1 MSDVTTQTLHVVA
14 REVNNELNDARNALE
29 LFGEQQDNID
39 LLQKCREHLRLVRGA
54 LRLVEVFGA
63 ALLVEEM
70 EQLAQY
76 LIDHIGQKRHLPEG
90 LDALMRSMVQLP
102 TYLERVM
109 GGGRDMALVLL
120 PLLNDLRAVRGNPLL
135 SEGTLLLLNLSSDK
149 QANPQ
154 APAPGEPNANA
165 TQWARKMRTRFQLG
179 LLGWIKGE
187 RVEQNLE
194 ILARAAEK
202 LEHVAVT
209 QPVFQLWWV
218 VGAVLEA
225 LREGGL
231 DSTASVKRL
240 LGQADRE
247 MKRLYT
253 EGEHKYCEK
262 PPLDLLNNLLYYVAR
277 AASDGARVAAVRAS
291 FRLNDLLPVDAQV
304 EAARQSLSAPSVKLM
319 KTVASAIKE
328 DLARVKDALDI
339 FVRKGGMEVDELAPQ
354 LELLKKIGDT
364 LGVLGLGDLREQVQQ
379 QTTLLQDMLQSHATV
394 DDASLM
400 AMASTLISVEDGLDS
415 QLVGLIMPEE
425 GNDAEAGAEKPDKD
439 VEFRQVSEAVLRECI
454 VNMARI
460 KESIAL
466 ALEHPGEAQTLDQI
480 PQLIRGINAGLL
492 MLGKTRAVE
501 ITERIRKALDRY
513 ARPEILPRIP
523 EKMDRL
529 ADAIVA
535 VEYYL
540 ETLQAGRS
548 DPWYMLDNAE
558 GCLQVL
564 DDMSKGGT
572 GMYRIPQNL
581 TNIMSATQIEPTV
594 ANTAHSATRVLE
606 PTAKAEPTQVIR
618 DRAPLLNESRV
629 PLADH
634 SATMVNLPPVLVK
647 PEDKGS
653 PEFLELFI
661 EEAREEIVKLQQLLP
676 RWDEDPQNIDAL
688 TQMRRSFHTLKGSGR
703 LVGAQLIG
711 EFAWSMENML
721 NRVISKTLERTP
733 EMMELLRQAVAALPD
748 LVEQLESG
756 RLPQANIG
764 ALISWAY
771 TFAGTRDQK
780 RSSSDTGRVPA
791 LRVSE
796 TTKPVSAP
804 AAKPEA
810 PVAASKSAPVT
821 AIDPALHDIFSKE
834 VAGHLAAIREYVHDC
849 LVLPPP
855 YAVTEVLHRACHT
868 ISGASKTAAVRQSIK
883 IAEPLNHY
891 IRKLYDNSAPLPG
904 EGLVLLNEAASAI
917 ENILAHVNEDSVFF
931 KSQSHIA
938 AGIQSLEQK
947 LDQEL
952 SQREKSLDSTSMLPF
967 SANHMAGEHTHG
979 DHTAATNHYTM
990 IDMSVPGE
998 TPRGS
1003 ETITENDVLSVHDD
1017 GEEWVSLTV
1026 DDLQQ
1031 IVESPI
1037 ETILRKGP
1045 SFDAVGE
1052 YLHPEV
1058 KSDTATNQ
1066 LPSSAATMR
1075 NEALPDYIAQDLQT
1089 GTHTHIVLDSRDW
1102 DDALNAAS
1110 NEQSSPLMNSAVAND
1125 SAATARVMT
1134 APMPATQSPPVPE
1147 PSKEIAPDISNMLAT
1162 TGTISELN
1170 GERRSANRPMSK
1182 GPLTNPQPITTAPAE
1197 LDAVPIAADAE
1208 FDAEVA
1214 AIFSDEASEL
1224 LEVADAAFNNWRG
1237 DRGNQ
1242 AQSHELK
1249 RALHTIKGGA
1259 RMAGI
1264 RSMGDLSHE
1273 LESFMEMLEHGVVT
1287 ASPPVFEMLQ
1297 NGLDVL
1303 HRMRDV
1309 VAEGKNV
1316 SGAPN
1321 LIARIKAMAKGEPP
1335 PAVVTPQVAE
1345 AIRNMPAANELPF
1358 ITSFAADDLQHPH
1371 MGTQNA
1377 EHSIHL
1383 DLPDEHLHPT
1393 AFAPTQAIEVMHSFS
1408 AAPMEEFDVHELTS
1422 IAPTPAF
1429 APPTEATIDFELP
1442 NIPNAAPDNVE
1453 VTEVVL
1459 ETHDEEIIHDITP
1472 HLEAPVADA
1481 QVSPPVDAAPEPVAE
1496 PVAPVISEVV
1506 ATPAAITAHAAL
1518 PPGREQL
1525 THERGEVARVD
1536 ADLLDDLLN
1545 NAGEVSILRS
1555 RLEQQV
1561 SLVEF
1566 NLSEL
1571 NRTVSR
1577 LKDQLRNLELE
1588 TEAQI
1593 LHKHQDDS
1601 HLNADFDPLE
1611 LDRYS
1616 TIQQFSRALAE
1627 SVSDVASLENLLG
1640 GMTREA
1646 QNLLLQQSR
1655 VVTELQN
1662 GLMRTRMVPFS
1673 RHVQRLTRLVRQV
1686 ASETGKQV
1694 ELNVVGA
1701 SGELDRQVLE
1711 RMLPPF
1717 EHMLRNSIVHGIET
1731 PDDRVKAGKSA
1742 GGTITV
1748 KLHREGSEMVIILQ
1762 DDGRGIDVNAVREK
1776 AKAKGMIPKDRIL
1789 TDEEA
1794 MQLILEP
1801 GFSTA
1806 STVTQHA
1813 GRGVGMD
1820 VVVNEIKKLG
1830 GALFT
1835 ESKFGEGVKFTIRL
1849 PFTLAVSQALLV
1861 RVGENEL
1868 YALPLSSVEGVV
1880 RMNRSEV
1887 EAHLAAQTPLIY
1899 GGQSYK
1905 FQNLGAFIDAGPSML
1920 PEGDEQV
1927 PLVLIKAG
1935 EHSTALLVDE
1945 MMGNREIVV
1954 KAVGPQI
1961 SGIRGIS
1968 GAAILGD
1975 GRVVI
1980 ILDMG
1985 ALVRSEWRSR
1995 AEGNVDRR
2003 MVPRGDERRTF
2014 VLVVD
2019 DSITVRRVTQRLLER
2034 NGMRVMTA
2042 KDGVDAW
2049 EVMQEHVPDIILLD
2063 VEMPRMD
2070 GYELAGHVRSDER
2083 LHHVPIIMITSR
2095 VGEKHRSR
2103 AMEVGV
2109 NEYLGKPY
2117 QDNQLLDVMDSLLH
2131 DRRRMN

>member
-1 MSDVTTQTLHVVA
+1 MSEVTTQTLHVVA
-14 REVNNELNDARNALE
+14 REVNNELNEARMALE
-29 LFGEQQDNID
+29 LFGEQQENTA
-39 LLQKCREHLRLVRGA
+39 LLQTCREHLRLVRGA

-70 EQLAQY
+70 EQLTQY
-76 LIDHIGQKRHLPEG
+76 LIDHIGRKRHLPEG

-102 TYLERVM
+102 TYLDRVL

-135 SEGTLLLLNLSSDK
+135 SEGTLLLLNLSSDQ

-154 APAPGEPNANA
+154 APAAGEPHANA

-187 RVEQNLE
+187 RIDQNLE

-202 LEHVAVT
+202 LEQVAVT

-253 EGEHKYCEK
+253 DGEQQYCEK

-277 AASDGARVAAVRAS
+277 AASDGPRVAAVRSS
-291 FRLNDLLPVDAQV
+291 FRLNDLLPIDAQV

-339 FVRKGGMEVDELAPQ
+339 FVRKGGLELDELAPQ

-364 LGVLGLGDLREQVQQ
+364 LGVLGLGNLREQVQQ
-379 QTTLLQDMLQSHATV
+379 QTALLQNLLQSNATA
-394 DDASLM
+394 DDSTLM
-400 AMASTLISVEDGLDS
+400 AMAATLISVEDGLDS
-415 QLVGLIMPEE
+415 QLVSLIMPDESDSDE
-425 GNDAEAGAEKPDKD
+425 GKADKTDSTDKSDKD
-439 VEFRQVSEAVLRECI
+439 IEFRQVSEAVLRECI

-466 ALEHPGEAQTLDQI
+466 ALEHPGESQTLDQI
-480 PQLIRGINAGLL
+480 PHLIRGINAGLL
-492 MLGKTRAVE
+492 MLGKNRAVE
-501 ITERIRKALDRY
+501 ITERIRNALERY

-540 ETLQAGRS
+540 ETLQAGRN

-564 DDMSKGGT
+564 DDMSNGGT

-581 TNIMSATQIEPTV
+581 TNIMSATAIEPTV
-594 ANTAHSATRVLE
+594 ANTAHSSTRVVE
-606 PTAKAEPTQVIR
+606 SSKAEPTQVIR
-618 DRAPLLNESRV
+618 DKPLPVLTESKV
-629 PLADH
+629 ALSDH
-634 SATMVNLPPVLVK
+634 AATMVNLPPVLVR
-647 PEDKGS
+647 PEDKS
-653 PEFLELFI
+653 NPEFLELFI
-661 EEAREEIVKLQQLLP
+661 EEAREELLKLQLMLP
-676 RWDEDPQNIDAL
+676 RWDDNPQDVDAL

-711 EFAWSMENML
+711 EFSWSMENMM
-721 NRVISKTLERTP
+721 NRIISKTLDRTP
-733 EMMELLRQAVAALPD
+733 EMVELLRQAVAALPQ
-748 LVEQLESG
+748 LIEQLESG
-756 RLPQANIG
+756 RVPQANIG
-764 ALISWAY
+764 ALVAWAY
-771 TFAGTRDQK
+771 TFAGTRDQAK
-780 RSSSDTGRVPA
+780 RSNTGDTGIVPA
-791 LRVSE
+791 LKVSE
-796 TTKPVSAP
+796 PSSKPASVKPAGSATTSAVSANR
-804 AAKPEA
+804 
-810 PVAASKSAPVT
+810 VAT
-821 AIDPALHDIFSKE
+821 IDPPIDPTLHEIFSKE
-834 VAGHLAAIREYVHDC
+834 VAGHLAAIRNYINDC
-849 LVLPPP
+849 AILHPP
-855 YAVTEVLHRACHT
+855 YTVTEALHRACHT
-868 ISGASKTAAVRQSIK
+868 ISGASKTAVVRQSIK

-891 IRKLYDNSAPLPG
+891 IRKLYDNAVPLP
-904 EGLVLLNEAASAI
+904 EAGLEALSDAVSAI
-917 ENILAHVNEDSVFF
+917 YNILAHVNEDSTFF
-931 KSQSHIA
+931 KSQNSIVMR
-938 AGIQSLEQK
+938 IQSLEQQ
-947 LDQEL
+947 LDSEL
-952 SQREKSLDSTSMLPF
+952 TQREISIDSSSVMNTSSATGAHLGLLAESQR
-967 SANHMAGEHTHG
+967 N
-979 DHTAATNHYTM
+979 AATNHYTM
-990 IDMSVPGE
+990 IDTSE
-998 TPRGS
+998 NNEALLRSS
-1003 ETITENDVLSVHDD
+1003 ETITENDVLAHSNNGDS
-1017 GEEWVSLTV
+1017 EEDWVSLTV

-1031 IVESPI
+1031 LVESPI

-1045 SFDAVGE
+1045 AFDAMSE
-1052 YLHPEV
+1052 YVHSETKHNNLTTA
-1058 KSDTATNQ
+1058 DTA
-1066 LPSSAATMR
+1066 R
-1075 NEALPDYIAQDLQT
+1075 NAALPAYVADDFHT
-1089 GTHTHIVLDSRDW
+1089 GTHTHIVLDSSEWNTNLDVA
-1102 DDALNAAS
+1102 ALEASLPVLRPQTFSAPESSAAVQIAPIVS
-1110 NEQSSPLMNSAVAND
+1110 QPSALSTPALTAVSTVSDINVERRSPNRSMSKESAKNPQSITTATAEMDAVA
-1125 SAATARVMT
+1125 
-1134 APMPATQSPPVPE
+1134 
-1147 PSKEIAPDISNMLAT
+1147 IAPD
-1162 TGTISELN
+1162 
-1170 GERRSANRPMSK
+1170 
-1182 GPLTNPQPITTAPAE
+1182 
-1197 LDAVPIAADAE
+1197 DA

-1214 AIFSDEASEL
+1214 AIFSEEASEL
-1224 LEVADAAFNNWRG
+1224 LEVADSSFNNWRG
-1237 DRGNQ
+1237 DRSNQ

-1259 RMAGI
+1259 LMAGI
-1264 RSMGDLSHE
+1264 RGMSDLSHE

-1297 NGLDVL
+1297 SGLDAL
-1303 HRMRDV
+1303 HRMREV
-1309 VAEGKNV
+1309 VSNGKNV

-1321 LIARIKAMAKGEPP
+1321 LLARIRALAKGEEP
-1335 PAVVTPQVAE
+1335 PAVVSPPVTA
-1345 AIRNMPAANELPF
+1345 AIRNMPAENELPF
-1358 ITSFAADDLQHPH
+1358 ITSFAGDDLQHPQMQQH
-1371 MGTQNA
+1371 L

-1383 DLPDEHLHPT
+1383 DLPEEQLNPA

-1408 AAPMEEFDVHELTS
+1408 AAPMEEFDVNELQE
-1422 IAPTPAF
+1422 IAPLSVF
-1429 APPTEATIDFELP
+1429 APPTESTIDFELP
-1442 NIPNAAPDNVE
+1442 NVPQANVPRVE
-1453 VTEVVL
+1453 VSAADEIEVVL
-1459 ETHDEEIIHDITP
+1459 ESNDTADEVP
-1472 HLEAPVADA
+1472 
-1481 QVSPPVDAAPEPVAE
+1481 APEPTA
-1496 PVAPVISEVV
+1496 A
-1506 ATPAAITAHAAL
+1506 ATPPSSLHSAL

-1525 THERGEVARVD
+1525 TPERGEVARVD

-1555 RLEQQV
+1555 RLEQQI
-1561 SLVEF
+1561 SSVEF

-1571 NRTVSR
+1571 NRTVAR

-1601 HLNADFDPLE
+1601 HLRADFDPLE

-1655 VVTELQN
+1655 AVTELQN

-1673 RHVQRLTRLVRQV
+1673 RHAQRLTRLVRQV

-1694 ELNVVGA
+1694 ELNVSGA
-1701 SGELDRQVLE
+1701 TGELDRQVLE

-1717 EHMLRNSIVHGIET
+1717 EHMLRNSVVHGIESPAERT
-1731 PDDRVKAGKSA
+1731 RAGKPVS
-1742 GGTITV
+1742 GTISV
-1748 KLHREGSEMVIILQ
+1748 KLHREGSEMVITLQ

-1794 MQLILEP
+1794 LQLILEP

-1806 STVTQHA
+1806 TTITQHA

-1835 ESKFGEGVKFTIRL
+1835 ETKFGEGVKFTIRL
-1849 PFTLAVSQALLV
+1849 PFTLAVSQSLLV

-1868 YALPLSSVEGVV
+1868 YALPLPSIEGVV
-1880 RMNRSEV
+1880 RLNRSEV
-1887 EAHLAAQTPLIY
+1887 ETHLRERTSTFNY
-1899 GGQSYK
+1899 GGQIYK
-1905 FQNLGAFIDAGPSML
+1905 FQHLGNFIDAGPSQL
-1920 PEGDEQV
+1920 PEGDELV
-1927 PLVLIKAG
+1927 PLVLVKAG

-1945 MMGNREIVV
+1945 MLGNREIVV
-1954 KAVGPQI
+1954 KAVGPQVAA
-1961 SGIRGIS
+1961 IRGIS

-1985 ALVRSEWRSR
+1985 ALVRSEWRGRNEESNMIER
-1995 AEGNVDRR
+1995 GEDRR
-2003 MVPRGDERRTF
+2003 AL

-2034 NGMRVMTA
+2034 NGMRVIAA

-2070 GYELAGHVRSDER
+2070 GYELASHVRGDAR
-2083 LHHVPIIMITSR
+2083 LKHVPIIMITSR

-2103 AMEVGV
+2103 AIEVGV
-2109 NEYLGKPY
+2109 NDYLGKPY
-2117 QDNQLLDVMDSLLH
+2117 QDNQLLDAMESLM
-2131 DRRRMN
+2131 RGRKRMN